1 MNKKSGL
8 ERLYEASMDQF
19 LKLKNIIVYLEQSG
33 YLLIILLALSS
44 FFVYQGLL
52 IAIRVGKGLRLSQTP
67 EQFSGTKNIN
77 YRKNQKKEK

>member
-1 MNKKSGL
+1 MNQKKSGL

-19 LKLKNIIVYLEQSG
+19 LKFKNILVYLEQNG

-52 IAIRVGKGLRLSQTP
+52 IAIRIGKGIRLSQGS
-67 EQFSGTKNIN
+67 EYFYGKKN
-77 YRKNQKKEK
+77 KNKNNKKSK